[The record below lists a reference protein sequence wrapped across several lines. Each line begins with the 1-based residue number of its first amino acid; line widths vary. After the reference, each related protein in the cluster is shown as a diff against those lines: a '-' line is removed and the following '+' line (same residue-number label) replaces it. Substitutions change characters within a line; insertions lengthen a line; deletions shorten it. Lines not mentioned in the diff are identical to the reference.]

1 MTYTT
6 VRTPLNL
13 PYSSRA
19 EIAGGGTSV
28 FLLMTLF
35 GLFALYGP
43 SFNVAGQLRYVEAAL
58 LIIGIFSFNKF
69 QSRVDRLEWKLC
81 TFFIFTAAI
90 QAVANFVNDAP
101 GESTIARVGTYLVLA
116 ALIPILAVI
125 INRDQRR
132 LTAVIL
138 GYCLSY
144 IFVVYEG
151 SMNNENYVIVPWRLG
166 LGFAATLAAVMLI
179 SRFAKLTK
187 FAPAIFLGLTILHIY
202 LESRSLAA
210 VTAILSIFTIASYFW
225 PRNVP
230 AKFKLSSLIALL
242 LGFVLLIALGLQS
255 FNWLADLKLL
265 PEGIIQKNE
274 IQSSNSYG
282 YLAAARPDTV
292 TAIYAI
298 SQRPILGYGSGV
310 FDPQVFSFYAEV
322 NAASYQD
329 LHISRNIYYHILKQ
343 DWTFGIPSHSHIFGA
358 WADAGIFAALSWIYV
373 LSLVIIV
380 LVRVW
385 RWNDAYALLY
395 AFVSTMTIWDVVL
408 SPGPTRLDIALR
420 LIIIVMAFRS
430 FSDFDGRT
438 GTAFR
443 FRRSVK

>member
-1 MTYTT
+1 MTYTA

-13 PYSSRA
+13 PQPTRS
-19 EIAGGGTSV
+19 EIAGGGNSA
-28 FLLMTLF
+28 FSLMMLF

-69 QSRVDRLEWKLC
+69 QSRVDKLEWKLC

-116 ALIPILAVI
+116 TLIPILAVI
-125 INRDQRR
+125 LNRDQRR

-144 IFVVYEG
+144 LLVVYEG

-166 LGFAATLAAVMLI
+166 LGFAATLAAVLLV
-179 SRFAKLTK
+179 SRFKKLTN
-187 FAPAIFLGLTILHIY
+187 FAPIIFLGLTIIHVY

-210 VTAILSIFTIASYFW
+210 VTAILSIFAIATYFW
-225 PRNVP
+225 PRNAP
-230 AKFKLSSLIALL
+230 AKFKLSSVITLL
-242 LGFVLLIALGLQS
+242 AGLFLLIALGLQS
-255 FNWLADLKLL
+255 FNWLADLKFL
-265 PEGIIQKNE
+265 PEGMIQKNE

-373 LSLVIIV
+373 LFLVVVV

-443 FRRSVK
+443 YRRSLK